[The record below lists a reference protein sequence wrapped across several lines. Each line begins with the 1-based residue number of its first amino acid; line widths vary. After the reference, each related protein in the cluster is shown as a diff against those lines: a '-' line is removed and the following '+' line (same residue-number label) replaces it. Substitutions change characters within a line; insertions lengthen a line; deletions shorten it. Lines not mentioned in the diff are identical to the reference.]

1 MRAFRVFV
9 QKEFYHILRDRWTT
23 IILLALPILMIIL
36 FGFGIT
42 TEIRNTKFAVYDPAG
57 DFTTRGIINKLESS
71 EYFTLERYLSSPDQI
86 EQLFR
91 EGKTGF
97 AVVFSDEQILLVADG
112 TDPNTASILT
122 NYATA
127 LINSYLEES
136 AVREAGGGAATNVA
150 GDPPVA
156 AATAAARRTITPEI
170 RLLYNPSLKS
180 AYNIVPGIMGMIL
193 MLICAMMTSVSIARE
208 KELGTMEVLLV
219 SPMKPFLI
227 ILSKIV
233 PYFTISVINYITILI
248 LSVYLL
254 KVPIAGSLILLSGLS
269 LLFIIVSLL
278 LGILISSLVEK
289 QIVALLIS
297 GMLLMMPAVFLSGLM
312 FPIESM
318 PEVLQWLS
326 HILPVKWFIIAV
338 RNVMIKGLGFSSIIK
353 EVAILTG
360 MAAVILAV
368 SIKKFKFRLE

>member
-248 LSVYLL
+248 LSVYVL

-269 LLFIIVSLL
+269 LLFIMVSLL

>member
-23 IILLALPILMIIL
+23 LILLALPILMIIL

-248 LSVYLL
+248 LSVYVL

-269 LLFIIVSLL
+269 LLFIMVSLL

>member
-156 AATAAARRTITPEI
+156 AATAAAPRAITPEI
-170 RLLYNPSLKS
+170 RLLYNPTLKS

-193 MLICAMMTSVSIARE
+193 MLICALMTSVSIARE

-233 PYFTISVINYITILI
+233 PYFTISVINYITILL
-248 LSVYLL
+248 LSVFVL
-254 KVPIAGSLILLSGLS
+254 KVPIAGSLLLLSGLS

-278 LGILISSLVEK
+278 FGIMISSLVDK

-338 RNVMIKGLGFSSIIK
+338 RNVMIKGLGFSSIIR
-353 EVAILTG
+353 EVLILTG
-360 MAAVILAV
+360 MGIAILIV
-368 SIKKFKFRLE
+368 SVKKFKYRLE

>member
-36 FGFGIT
+36 FGFAIT
-42 TEIRNTKFAVYDPAG
+42 IDIRNTKFAVYDHAG
-57 DFTTRGIINKLESS
+57 VLTTQGIINKLESS

-248 LSVYLL
+248 LSVYVL

-269 LLFIIVSLL
+269 LLFIMVSLL